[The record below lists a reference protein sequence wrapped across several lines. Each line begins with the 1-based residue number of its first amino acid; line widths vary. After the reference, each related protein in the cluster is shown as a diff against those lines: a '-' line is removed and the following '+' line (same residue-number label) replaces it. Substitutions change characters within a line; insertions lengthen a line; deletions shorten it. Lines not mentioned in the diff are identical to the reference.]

1 VEPMRKPF
9 QGVANIIRFNWHFYV
24 FSAVGLLVVIF
35 VSGFF
40 GGSIRTGSLIFSAL
54 VFAPILIS
62 LIVSYYVYDLSNLY
76 SLDWLGDL
84 RFETGSKIVNINAG
98 FDETSESLKAKFP
111 ETELVVLD
119 FYDPAKHTE
128 ISIKRAR
135 KAYPPFPNTGQITT
149 AKLPLRDNSADA
161 IFVILSAH
169 EIRNGEERSLFF
181 NELSRTLKPDG
192 QIVVVEHLRDLPNFL
207 AYNIGSL
214 HFHSRKSWF
223 ETFKSANLKIESEL
237 KITPFISTFILK
249 KHGTSS

>member
-1 VEPMRKPF
+1 MRKPF

-24 FSAVGLLVVIF
+24 LSAVVLILIIVAGN
-35 VSGFF
+35 SF
-40 GGSIRTGSLIFSAL
+40 GGTIRFGLLIFSAL

-84 RFETGSKIVNINAG
+84 RLETGGKIININAG
-98 FDETSESLKAKFP
+98 FDETSELLKAKFP
-111 ETELVVLD
+111 ETELVSLD

-128 ISIKRAR
+128 VSIKRAR
-135 KAYPPFPNTGQITT
+135 KAFPPYPNTEQVTT
-149 AKLPLRDNSADA
+149 TRLPLRDNSADA

-169 EIRNGEERSLFF
+169 EIRKADERNLFF
-181 NELSRTLKPDG
+181 NELRRTLKPDG
-192 QIVVVEHLRDLPNFL
+192 QIFVVEHLRDLPNFL

-214 HFHSRKSWF
+214 HFHSRKSWLDTF
-223 ETFKSANLKIESEL
+223 EAAELIIKKEIE
-237 KITPFISTFILK
+237 ITPFITTFVLE